1 MTWVGHL
8 ISFAVILQSIEF
20 FWIPAWRWQT
30 LAPDFPKVLAPV
42 LRSHQLLNVLR
53 LVAAILAM
61 YSPIPAAL
69 ALMVVTTWLINVRWR
84 GTFNGGSDFMTFH
97 ILLAW
102 FIASVAPGFEKA
114 CLLYIAIQ
122 VILSYFVAG
131 IAKLRNPEWR
141 SGHALETF
149 LNRVDIMPPKNV
161 CFILSWVLMVFEVLF
176 PLALKMPL
184 PFVVMAIFF
193 HLTNV
198 YVFGLNRFF
207 FAWLAGYPAL
217 FLIAMWL

>member
-8 ISFAVILQSIEF
+8 ISVAVILQSIEF
-20 FWIPAWRWQT
+20 FSIPVWRWQT
-30 LAPDFPKVLAPV
+30 LAPDFPKILAPV
-42 LRSHQLLNVLR
+42 LGSHQLLNVLR
-53 LVAAILAM
+53 LAAAILAM
-61 YSPIPAAL
+61 YSPMPVAL

-102 FIASVAPGFEKA
+102 FVSSVAPGFEKA

-141 SGHALETF
+141 SGHALEIF
-149 LNRVDIMPPKNV
+149 LSRVGLTPSKNV

-176 PLALKMPL
+176 PLALKLPL
-184 PFVVMAIFF
+184 PFVVMALFF
-193 HLTNV
+193 HLANV
-198 YVFGLNRFF
+198 YIFGLNRFF

-217 FLIAMWL
+217 FLIAEWL